1 MQAWKYMENTS
12 KKGEWSVKNIN
23 NIISL
28 IIHFRLLIHSFA
40 KCVFIDEIYSLRFI
54 LAVAKETETLRWPL
68 LFSLQSV
75 FQNLRPFDLQ
85 KVSDLLQ
92 ADEVPSSPTPQ
103 GDFWCSK
110 AVVLLSLRFE
120 VLRRSFSWWCYIW
133 EFVLI

>member
-1 MQAWKYMENTS
+1 
-12 KKGEWSVKNIN
+12 
-23 NIISL
+23 
-28 IIHFRLLIHSFA
+28 LLIHSFA

-92 ADEVPSSPTPQ
+92 VDEVPSSPTPQ
-103 GDFWCSK
+103 GDF
-110 AVVLLSLRFE
+110 
-120 VLRRSFSWWCYIW
+120 
-133 EFVLI
+133 